1 MIQQTFAQP
10 QNEDQEE
17 FDKAILAQTQEEFDQ
32 STQGLI
38 ELAKEKGLMGSRD
51 TPLDLTNLPFDPAVS
66 AMEQPME
73 EEETEEDGIR
83 AEAIRRLKVHRMFK
97 GRQDQT
103 KT

>member
-1 MIQQTFAQP
+1 MTKKTLSQPPNLDQDEFSRQIQNQSK
-10 QNEDQEE
+10 QEFE
-17 FDKAILAQTQEEFDQ
+17 EATKRIVEWAMRNQEKD
-32 STQGLI
+32 S
-38 ELAKEKGLMGSRD
+38 
-51 TPLDLTNLPFDPAVS
+51 PLDLKNLPFDPAVS
-66 AMEQPME
+66 AMEQQME

>member
-51 TPLDLTNLPFDPAVS
+51 TPLDLNNLPFDPALA
-66 AMEQPME
+66 AMAESTT
-73 EEETEEDGIR
+73 ETEEDGIR
-83 AEAIRRLKVHRMFK
+83 AEAIRRLRVLQLSKARP
-97 GRQDQT
+97 GQT
-103 KT
+103 